1 MTVHHNNRT
10 DHDYRKYDLTSLLGK
25 TQRWSLNPDL
35 PQAVEEE
42 EATPYWDI
50 SGSDKELHFKVPTR
64 N

>member
-10 DHDYRKYDLTSLLGK
+10 DHDDRQYDLTSLLGK

-42 EATPYWDI
+42 EAALCWEI
-50 SGSDKELHFKVPTR
+50 SESDRELHFNIPTR